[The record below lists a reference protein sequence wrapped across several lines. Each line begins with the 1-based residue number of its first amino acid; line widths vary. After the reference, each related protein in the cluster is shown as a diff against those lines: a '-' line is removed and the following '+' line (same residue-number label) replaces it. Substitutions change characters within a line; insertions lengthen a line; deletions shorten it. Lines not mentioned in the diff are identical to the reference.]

1 MLLVNRGCS
10 MASVVNRD
18 LMDRDY
24 NYIMYEFNMNYSLES
39 LRRGYLKSQKEEKE
53 RVSDDV
59 LRSLGYSD
67 SDILKRND

>member
-1 MLLVNRGCS
+1 

-39 LRRGYLKSQKEEKE
+39 LRRGYLKAQKEEKE

>member
-1 MLLVNRGCS
+1 

-39 LRRGYLKSQKEEKE
+39 LRRGYLKAKKEEKE